1 MPLKVAT
8 SLGRHSCT
16 TGSHLK
22 GNAVKK
28 FITGAL
34 MSCIYYIVMASMIF
48 GIYTDQSQFVGIAAA
63 AFWILIVLGIFISC
77 VLGIAASALDSLV
90 DETSLRA
97 TIQSMQRFSRKRHII
112 FRLWGWTCLIAAV
125 ALLAYSGWIF
135 TAVCYVLASLFVRLI
150 ASVVRDKLSELEKQ
164 SDPDW
169 EAILKQRRREVNFSR
184 ACNGH
189 G

>member
-1 MPLKVAT
+1 MK
-8 SLGRHSCT
+8 
-16 TGSHLK
+16 
-22 GNAVKK
+22 N

-34 MSCIYYIVMASMIF
+34 ISCIYYIVMASMIF
-48 GIYTDQSQFVGIAAA
+48 GIYTGQSQFVGIAAA
-63 AFWILIVLGIFISC
+63 AFWILILLGIFTSC
-77 VLGIAASALDSLV
+77 VIGAAASALDSLV

-97 TIQSMQRFSRKRHII
+97 TIQSMQRFSRKRNII
-112 FRLWGWTCLIAAV
+112 FRLWGWMCLIAAV

-150 ASVVRDKLSELEKQ
+150 ASVVRNKLDEIEKR

-169 EAILKQRRREVNFSR
+169 EAILKQRRREMNFFR
-184 ACNGH
+184 AGNGH

>member
-1 MPLKVAT
+1 MK
-8 SLGRHSCT
+8 
-16 TGSHLK
+16 
-22 GNAVKK
+22 N
-28 FITGAL
+28 FITGAF

-63 AFWILIVLGIFISC
+63 AFWILILLGIFISC
-77 VLGIAASALDSLV
+77 VVWVSASALASLV
-90 DETSLRA
+90 DKTSHQEA
-97 TIQSMQRFSRKRHII
+97 IQSLQRFSRKRHII

-125 ALLAYSGWIF
+125 AMLTYSGWIF

-150 ASVVRDKLSELEKQ
+150 ASVVRDKLDEIEKR

-169 EAILKQRRREVNFSR
+169 EATLKQRRREVNFYR
-184 ACNGH
+184 AGNGH